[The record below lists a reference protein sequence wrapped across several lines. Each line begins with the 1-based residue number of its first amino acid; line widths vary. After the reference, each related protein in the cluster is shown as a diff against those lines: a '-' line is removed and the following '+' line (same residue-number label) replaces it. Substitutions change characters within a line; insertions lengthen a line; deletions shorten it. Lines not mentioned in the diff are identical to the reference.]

1 MNLSSFMENERK
13 EDEDDEVES
22 PIDKRLHRSRRRSI
36 FYNPQ
41 DCPAWEWQS
50 DGVFEWKI
58 LSQSEKGTA
67 DIGDEKKSR
76 VDARAGINTKEN
88 GINEWRQDDEET
100 V

>member
-13 EDEDDEVES
+13 EDEDDDEVES

-58 LSQSEKGTA
+58 LSQSEKGTS
-67 DIGDEKKSR
+67 DERKSR
-76 VDARAGINTKEN
+76 VDERTGINTKEN
-88 GINEWRQDDEET
+88 EINEWRRDDEET